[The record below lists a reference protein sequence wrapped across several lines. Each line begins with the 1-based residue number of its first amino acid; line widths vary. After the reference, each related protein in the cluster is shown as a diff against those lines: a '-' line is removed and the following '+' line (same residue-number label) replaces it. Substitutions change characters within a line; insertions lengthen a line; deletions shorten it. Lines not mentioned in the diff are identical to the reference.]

1 MRKAKNARSA
11 GLVAVVIL
19 FGVFALRAQSKT
31 LASTMDVY
39 VFPQKGQAASQQSQ
53 DESAC
58 YTWAVQNTGTDP
70 FQLAKQAEAQQQQAA
85 SAQASASTAAQGSA
99 VRVPRAG
106 RPQARSS
113 ARSAAMLEKAPRSAP
128 PREQLWGAR
137 AEPGPGFGPAA
148 GRAAV
153 GRQQA
158 SHGAAVGELQEGLL
172 RLPRGQ
178 ALPRQVL
185 TCRLGPLRSP
195 A

>member
-19 FGVFALRAQSKT
+19 LGVFALRAQSKT

-85 SAQASASTAAQGSA
+85 SAQASASTAGQGSA
-99 VRVPRAG
+99 VKGAAGGAAAGALFGAIGGNAGKGAAIGAASGAVVGRARG
-106 RPQARSS
+106 NQAQASAQQQVSQQSS
-113 ARSAAMLEKAPRSAP
+113 AN
-128 PREQLWGAR
+128 
-137 AEPGPGFGPAA
+137 
-148 GRAAV
+148 
-153 GRQQA
+153 QQA
-158 SHGAAVGELQEGLL
+158 TAQ
-172 RLPRGQ
+172 Q
-178 ALPRQVL
+178 
-185 TCRLGPLRSP
+185 LGNFKKAFSVCLE
-195 A
+195 AKHYLVKY